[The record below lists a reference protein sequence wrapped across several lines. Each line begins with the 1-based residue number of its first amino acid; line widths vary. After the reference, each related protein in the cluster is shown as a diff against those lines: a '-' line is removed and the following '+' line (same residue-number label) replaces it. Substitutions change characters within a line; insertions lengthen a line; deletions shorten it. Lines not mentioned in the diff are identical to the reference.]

1 MTMETMTER
10 VVRGAALLD
19 ERMPGWEAKI
29 DLDRLDLNSAWDCV
43 LGQLYGQD
51 DRNGYDRGKLMLDM
65 SLPIAAD
72 HGFSQF
78 GPGCPRTRALGDQD
92 RDELLAINEAYR
104 ELTNTWRDL
113 ILSRRAAAVHM
124 FVPGG

>member
-29 DLDRLDLNSAWDCV
+29 DLDRLDLDSVWECV

-51 DRNGYDRGKLMLDM
+51 PNWNGYDRGKLVLGGMD
-65 SLPIAAD
+65 IATAAD
-72 HGFSQF
+72 HGFSQ
-78 GPGCPRTRALGDQD
+78 GETGTTYG
-92 RDELLAINEAYR
+92 EYR
-104 ELTNTWRDL
+104 ELTNAWCDL
-113 ILSRRAAAVHM
+113 ILSRRAAVHL
-124 FVPGG
+124 FALVA